1 MHERMPR
8 SRSWASPGGIAPREQ
23 VKDQCLI
30 TDNLLRESR
39 NQREQPKPKLRQP
52 VLSWPTMK
60 PEEGEER
67 EKEQDKGMK
76 RSEGE
81 LCKNKEKSDQSNWVK
96 GCGEE
101 ENERYRKFLRYCEER

>member
-1 MHERMPR
+1 
-8 SRSWASPGGIAPREQ
+8 
-23 VKDQCLI
+23 
-30 TDNLLRESR
+30 
-39 NQREQPKPKLRQP
+39 
-52 VLSWPTMK
+52 MK

-101 ENERYRKFLRYCEER
+101 ENERYRSFLRYCEERRQESKMQQEMDTERKQKAEKKERQWDMLRLSTEYLKQNESKW